1 MNQDDVI
8 LLGQLLNDIDEVDDP
23 KWVSYNKYKNLVQKA
38 QLIAQQAK
46 ASKDYQDLMDV
57 LNTQLSEIGKDDTD
71 GKKKEK

>member
-8 LLGQLLNDIDEVDDP
+8 LLGELVSDLLESYSFDNKSDDLI
-23 KWVSYNKYKNLVQKA
+23 KKVK
-38 QLIAQQAK
+38 LIAQQAK

>member
-8 LLGQLLNDIDEVDDP
+8 LLGELLIELGES
-23 KWVSYNKYKNLVQKA
+23 WEEHSKYGKLIKKTKLV
-38 QLIAQQAK
+38 AQQAK

-57 LNTQLSEIGKDDTD
+57 LNTQLSEIGKDDTN